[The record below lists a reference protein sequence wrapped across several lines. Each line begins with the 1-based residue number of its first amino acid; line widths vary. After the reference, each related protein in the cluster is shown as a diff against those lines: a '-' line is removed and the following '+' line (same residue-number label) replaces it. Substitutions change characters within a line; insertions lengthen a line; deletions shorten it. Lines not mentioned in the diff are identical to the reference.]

1 MVLLRILPE
10 ARHGEHL
17 SRPEVRE
24 WQSRTVRVD
33 AHEPLR
39 VELDGDVVGTTPVR
53 FEVLHHALRLTI

>member
-1 MVLLRILPE
+1 M
-10 ARHGEHL
+10 
-17 SRPEVRE
+17 RE